1 MLINL
6 SNHASSAWSE
16 QQMQAA
22 NEQYGDIVDMAFPAI
37 DPWADEADVD
47 ELANV
52 FLSKIKLLANDKNTT
67 AVVHLMGEF
76 SFTYALVNKL
86 KAEGI
91 DAIVSTS
98 ERQAEM
104 NADGSKTIRF
114 DFVRFRK
121 Y

>member
-6 SNHASSAWSE
+6 SNHASNTWSE

-22 NEQYGDIVDMAFPAI
+22 NEQYGDIVDMAFPSV
-37 DPWADEADVD
+37 DPSVD
-47 ELANV
+47 EEGIEQLANEY
-52 FLSKIKLLANDKNTT
+52 LGKITEMANHNKRKP
-67 AVVHLMGEF
+67 VVHLMGEF

-91 DAIVSTS
+91 DVIVSTS
-98 ERQAEM
+98 ERQTEM

-114 DFVRFRK
+114 DFVRFRR

>member
-6 SNHASSAWSE
+6 SNHPSNTWSE
-16 QQMQAA
+16 LQLSAA
-22 NEQYGDIVDMAFPAI
+22 REQFGDIVDIAFPSVDPSFDEMTI
-37 DPWADEADVD
+37 DMMTDKYFDTILEIGEA
-47 ELANV
+47 NN
-52 FLSKIKLLANDKNTT
+52 IKPI
-67 AVVHLMGEF
+67 VHLMGEF
-76 SFTYALVNKL
+76 SFTFALATKL

-91 DAIVSTS
+91 DVIVSTS
-98 ERQAEM
+98 ERQTEM

>member
-6 SNHASSAWSE
+6 SNHPTNTWSE
-16 QQMQAA
+16 LQLSAA
-22 NEQYGDIVDMAFPAI
+22 REQFGDIVDIAFPAI

-91 DAIVSTS
+91 DVIVSTS
-98 ERQAEM
+98 ERQTEM

>member
-6 SNHASSAWSE
+6 SNHPSSTWSE

-22 NEQYGDIVDMAFPAI
+22 YKQYGDIVDMAFPAI
-37 DPWADEADVD
+37 DPWIDEDGVD

-52 FLSKIKLLANDKNTT
+52 YFSKIKLLANDKSTT

-98 ERQAEM
+98 VRQTEM